1 MPDGSMDRNWNWI
14 AASYKGPSPD
24 NMCKPYI
31 VYFWALHFSVKTIT
45 SIGYGDVAPQQLS
58 EFIICILC
66 MFWGGILWA
75 YVIGNM
81 TQVLGNI
88 DTDELAFR
96 VQYDQLNEM
105 MADKGIHLELRIRV
119 RRYLK
124 ESRTILKIN
133 KEAEF
138 EEILGDVVGMRLGRE
153 VTSQLKY
160 YKYITDVHVFEGL
173 GTDFTVQVTK
183 E

>member
-1 MPDGSMDRNWNWI
+1 
-14 AASYKGPSPD
+14 
-24 NMCKPYI
+24 
-31 VYFWALHFSVKTIT
+31 
-45 SIGYGDVAPQQLS
+45 
-58 EFIICILC
+58 

-138 EEILGDVVGMRLGRE
+138 EEILGDVVGMRLHRE
-153 VTSQLKY
+153 VQSQIYDRGWVSLACFGKLWRARSRLY
-160 YKYITDVHVFEGL
+160 RSQILQLNTRWN
-173 GTDFTVQVTK
+173 
-183 E
+183 